1 MERWRNRWMK
11 GQMNIGK
18 DGCRNLWIIGQ
29 TYGDTDWMINKQTDG
44 IEERMDGGTE
54 GQMERHTC
62 KHPGRHVGIVTDRQ
76 KNKVVIYSED
86 FKMHLP

>member
-1 MERWRNRWMK
+1 
-11 GQMNIGK
+11 
-18 DGCRNLWIIGQ
+18 
-29 TYGDTDWMINKQTDG
+29 
-44 IEERMDGGTE
+44 MDGGTE